1 MNNLLSNAIKYT
13 SEGEINLLLRSTD
26 DGGNQYTEIIVSD
39 TGYGI
44 DAEALPHIFDRY
56 YQAKGKH
63 QASGTG
69 IGLALVKSLAD
80 LHEGTLQVE
89 SEIGKGTTFTFRLL
103 TENTYPNALHKEKK
117 KRSHRKR

>member
-1 MNNLLSNAIKYT
+1 MHPINQ
-13 SEGEINLLLRSTD
+13 EGK
-26 DGGNQYTEIIVSD
+26 QYTEIVVSD

-44 DAEALPHIFDRY
+44 DADALPHIFDRY

-80 LHEGTLQVE
+80 LHEGSLHVE
-89 SEIGKGTTFTFRLL
+89 SETGKGTTFTFRIL
-103 TENTYPNALHKEKK
+103 TENTYPDALHKEDRTESIPE
-117 KRSHRKR
+117 KRKV